1 MQSHIHRMHVC
12 LAGTCHLHFW
22 QNDQDLLCATV
33 ETQGWNRY
41 QKKWVSLES
50 WHWKENSSCA
60 GDYRYSNG
68 CLDSISNRSL
78 GHCAGDYRYSNIWLN
93 STWNRDHWVI
103 VLVITGTLVD
113 DSTVEVITGTPMDDS
128 TQLETEITGYCAGDY
143 WYSSGWLS
151 SAWNR
156 DPWVIVQVITGTP
169 IGDST
174 WNRDHWII
182 VQVITGTPMGDL
194 TQLKTEITGS
204 LCRWLQVLQWVTWLN
219 SKQRSLGHC
228 AGDYRYSGAAGI
240 TQWLEHQT
248 CD

>member
-1 MQSHIHRMHVC
+1 MCYCRNTGVAQI
-12 LAGTCHLHFW
+12 
-22 QNDQDLLCATV
+22 
-33 ETQGWNRY
+33 

-143 WYSSGWLS
+143 RYSNRWLNLKQRSLNHCAGDYRYSNGWPDS
-151 SAWNR
+151 TQNR
-156 DPWVIVQVITGTP
+156 DHWVIVQVITGT
-169 IGDST
+169 
-174 WNRDHWII
+174 
-182 VQVITGTPMGDL
+182 
-194 TQLKTEITGS
+194 
-204 LCRWLQVLQWVTWLN
+204 
-219 SKQRSLGHC
+219 LGRQ
-228 AGDYRYSGAAGI
+228 G
-240 TQWLEHQT
+240 
-248 CD
+248 